1 MRIAICDDYMEHARD
16 IQDKIAVINEE
27 IETDLYDDIEQLF
40 SEVRVDKR
48 KYDAIFMDMEWENNY
63 QKWCGLCPDV
73 KRYGLSCKNSMRD
86 SIYHEIHREAV
97 LEQR

>member
-16 IQDKIAVINEE
+16 IEEKITSVNEG
-27 IETDLYDDIEQLF
+27 ILTDLYDDIEQLF
-40 SEVRVDKR
+40 VEVNADKK
-48 KYDAIFMDMEWENNY
+48 KYDAVFMDMEWENNTRSGVDY
-63 QKWCGLCPDV
+63 DV

-97 LEQR
+97 LEQC